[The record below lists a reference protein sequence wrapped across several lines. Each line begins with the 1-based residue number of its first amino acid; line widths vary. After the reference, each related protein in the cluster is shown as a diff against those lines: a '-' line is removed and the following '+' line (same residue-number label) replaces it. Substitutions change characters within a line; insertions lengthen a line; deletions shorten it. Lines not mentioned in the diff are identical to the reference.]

1 MCPPPCVK
9 AAPLGLQEPS
19 EGLGRAYAP
28 LERRPSSAPQ
38 AAQKRS
44 VFTRFDD
51 QEREQG
57 RGQGHEDEQQHSWS
71 KMPST
76 LSPRTAPR
84 RPRRTI

>member
-1 MCPPPCVK
+1 MK
-9 AAPLGLQEPS
+9 AAPLGLPEPS

-57 RGQGHEDEQQHSWS
+57 AAQEGERDD
-71 KMPST
+71 
-76 LSPRTAPR
+76 
-84 RPRRTI
+84 